1 MKKWIY
7 IFNWPSHFQHW
18 KGSRFQQGFPEEG
31 EFGGPAESFY
41 FLVLKVC
48 ARFHL
53 HLMNGIDIG
62 ALEIHAIV
70 IFSLEIQRRERKCW
84 KVGENFG
91 REVHNASMAVV
102 VLQTKKKKKRKEKK
116 KGEMNKE
123 KKKRKP
129 WVRGVVILQRD
140 KKNTIRA
147 GGSTA
152 IAKCGLD

>member
-1 MKKWIY
+1 MFFQVSNIKERESKEKENWERLQNSHKRKCINGCCFPPKSFHSFILKSAFSTHKKKEST
-7 IFNWPSHFQHW
+7 FLNWPSPFQQW
-18 KGSRFQQGFPEEG
+18 KGSRFQQGFLEEG

-102 VLQTKKKKKRKEKK
+102 VL
-116 KGEMNKE
+116 
-123 KKKRKP
+123 
-129 WVRGVVILQRD
+129 
-140 KKNTIRA
+140 
-147 GGSTA
+147 
-152 IAKCGLD
+152 